1 MCSDEIVSGKA
12 GHSCVGA
19 INVPS
24 AIRSG
29 HSLALGGPVNRA
41 TDAAVSSSGDRD
53 NAIYGGRLAS
63 NMKLRN
69 IKIRSDFPPERSV
82 LFVCMGSTARQE

>member
-1 MCSDEIVSGKA
+1 MCSDEIVSRKA
-12 GHSCVGA
+12 GHGCVGA

-24 AIRSG
+24 AICSG
-29 HSLALGGPVNRA
+29 HSMALGGPVNRA

-53 NAIYGGRLAS
+53 NAIYGGRLDS

-82 LFVCMGSTARQE
+82 LFVCMGNTAWRE